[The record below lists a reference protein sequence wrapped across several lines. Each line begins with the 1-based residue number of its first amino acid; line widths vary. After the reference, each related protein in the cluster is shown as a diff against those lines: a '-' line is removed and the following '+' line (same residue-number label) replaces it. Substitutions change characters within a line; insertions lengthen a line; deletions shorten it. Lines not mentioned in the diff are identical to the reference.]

1 MLQGTTEAKD
11 LDRMAKSE
19 SMQVDVDL
27 EDKRGPRAL
36 DLVEPGT
43 DDVQVER
50 VSRELPAGITSKML
64 YTDIVRI
71 AWPSLVELTLTQL
84 TSMVDLMMV
93 GSLGPWAIT
102 SVGLS
107 VQPRFLTMILFMAMN
122 VGATAMVARY
132 RGAGKPD
139 KANEILRQA
148 LLLSLLLSVL
158 CGAAGYA
165 FAEHLIAFMGAS
177 EAETLAGGTIY
188 LRIQML
194 TLPIFALTATITA
207 ALRGVGHTRVAMV
220 YNVVANVVNVL
231 FNYLLING
239 HYGFPRLEVAGAS
252 LATSIGQVAA
262 FIMALLVVLRGDHY
276 LHLRFRDGFKP
287 QWPHLR
293 NIFNIGIPSM
303 FEQLAMRAGAIIYVR
318 TVASLGTLAYATH
331 QVGMNIQALSFMT
344 GQAFAVSATS
354 LVGQS
359 LGKRRSDMAQSYSNH
374 TRRLGLIVAVLLGLI
389 FFFFGEQ
396 IVSLYTDEPEI
407 IAQGGRILKLVALV
421 QPAQSS
427 QFILAGAL
435 RGAGD
440 TRATAVV
447 TFLTVLLVRPSL
459 AILAINKLGWGL
471 DGAWIALVTDQ
482 LLRSGLILL
491 RYRSGRWKKVRI
503 K

>member
-1 MLQGTTEAKD
+1 MAKD
-11 LDRMAKSE
+11 EPLKPDTEQQGR
-19 SMQVDVDL
+19 QVPL
-27 EDKRGPRAL
+27 AL
-36 DLVEPGT
+36 DLLEPGS
-43 DDVQVER
+43 DDLQVER
-50 VSRELPAGITSKML
+50 VSQKLPQGITAKML
-64 YTDIVRI
+64 YSDVVRI
-71 AWPSLVELTLTQL
+71 AWPSLIELTLTQL

-93 GSLGPWAIT
+93 GGLGPWAIT
-102 SVGLS
+102 AVGLS
-107 VQPRFLTMILFMAMN
+107 VQPRFLSMTMFIAMN
-122 VGATAMVARY
+122 VGATALVARY
-132 RGAGKPD
+132 RGAGKPER
-139 KANEILRQA
+139 ANEVLRQA
-148 LLLSLLLSVL
+148 LLLSLILSVL
-158 CGAAGYA
+158 CGAAGYIYA
-165 FAEHLIAFMGAS
+165 DRLIAFMGAAD
-177 EAETLAGGTIY
+177 AETLAGGTVY

-194 TLPIFALTATITA
+194 TLPIFAVTSTITA
-207 ALRGVGHTRVAMV
+207 ALRGVGHTRVAMA
-220 YNVVANVVNVL
+220 YNITANVVNVI

-262 FIMALLVVLRGDHY
+262 FIMAFTVILRGRHY
-276 LHLRFRDGFKP
+276 LHLRFRDGFRL
-287 QWPHLR
+287 QWQHLY

-303 FEQLAMRAGAIIYVR
+303 IEQLAMRAGAIIYVR

-331 QVGMNIQALSFMT
+331 QIGMNIQALSFMT

-359 LGKRRSDMAQSYSNH
+359 LGKKRSDMAQSYSNH
-374 TRRLGLIVAVLLGLI
+374 TRRLGLVISVILGIV
-389 FFFFGEQ
+389 FFFFGRQ

-407 IAQGGRILKLVALV
+407 IAQGARILKMVALV

-459 AILAINKLGWGL
+459 AILAINGLGWGL
-471 DGAWIALVTDQ
+471 DGAWVALLIDQ

>member
-1 MLQGTTEAKD
+1 MAKD
-11 LDRMAKSE
+11 EPLKPDTEQQGR
-19 SMQVDVDL
+19 QVPL
-27 EDKRGPRAL
+27 AL
-36 DLVEPGT
+36 DLLEPGS
-43 DDVQVER
+43 DDLQVER
-50 VSRELPAGITSKML
+50 VSQKLPQGITAKML
-64 YTDIVRI
+64 YSDVVRI
-71 AWPSLVELTLTQL
+71 AWPSLIELTLTQL

-93 GSLGPWAIT
+93 GGLGPWAIT
-102 SVGLS
+102 AVGLS
-107 VQPRFLTMILFMAMN
+107 VQPRFLSMTMFIAMN
-122 VGATAMVARY
+122 VGATALVARY
-132 RGAGKPD
+132 RGAGKPER
-139 KANEILRQA
+139 ANEVLRQA
-148 LLLSLLLSVL
+148 LLLSLILSVL
-158 CGAAGYA
+158 CGAAGYIYA
-165 FAEHLIAFMGAS
+165 DRLIAFMGAAD
-177 EAETLAGGTIY
+177 AETLAGGTVY

-194 TLPIFALTATITA
+194 TLPIFAVTSTITA
-207 ALRGVGHTRVAMV
+207 ALRGVGHTRVAMA
-220 YNVVANVVNVL
+220 YNITANVVNVI

-262 FIMALLVVLRGDHY
+262 FIMAFTVILRGRHY
-276 LHLRFRDGFKP
+276 LHLRFRDGFRL
-287 QWPHLR
+287 QWQHLY

-303 FEQLAMRAGAIIYVR
+303 IEQLAMRAGAIIYVR

-331 QVGMNIQALSFMT
+331 QIGMNIQALSFMT

-359 LGKRRSDMAQSYSNH
+359 LGKKRSDMAQSYSNH
-374 TRRLGLIVAVLLGLI
+374 TRRLGLIISVILGI
-389 FFFFGEQ
+389 VFFFFGRQ

-407 IAQGGRILKLVALV
+407 IAQGARILKMVALV

-459 AILAINKLGWGL
+459 AILAINGLGWGL
-471 DGAWIALVTDQ
+471 DGAWVALLIDQ

>member
-1 MLQGTTEAKD
+1 MAKD
-11 LDRMAKSE
+11 EPLKPDTEQQGR
-19 SMQVDVDL
+19 QVPL
-27 EDKRGPRAL
+27 AL
-36 DLVEPGT
+36 DLLEPGS
-43 DDVQVER
+43 DDLQVER
-50 VSRELPAGITSKML
+50 VSQKLPQGITAKML
-64 YTDIVRI
+64 YSDVVRI
-71 AWPSLVELTLTQL
+71 AWPSLIELTLTQL

-93 GSLGPWAIT
+93 GGLGPWAIT
-102 SVGLS
+102 AVGLS
-107 VQPRFLTMILFMAMN
+107 VQPRFLSMTMFIAMN
-122 VGATAMVARY
+122 VGATALVARY
-132 RGAGKPD
+132 RGAGKPER
-139 KANEILRQA
+139 ANEVLRQA
-148 LLLSLLLSVL
+148 LLLSLILSVL
-158 CGAAGYA
+158 CGAAGYIYA
-165 FAEHLIAFMGAS
+165 DRLIAFMGAAD
-177 EAETLAGGTIY
+177 AETLAGGTVY

-194 TLPIFALTATITA
+194 TLPIFAVTSTITA
-207 ALRGVGHTRVAMV
+207 ALRGVGHTRVAMA
-220 YNVVANVVNVL
+220 YNITANVVNVI

-262 FIMALLVVLRGDHY
+262 FIMAFTVILRGRHY
-276 LHLRFRDGFKP
+276 LHLRFRDGFRL
-287 QWPHLR
+287 QWQHLY

-303 FEQLAMRAGAIIYVR
+303 IEQLAMRAGAIIYVR

-331 QVGMNIQALSFMT
+331 QIGMNIQALSFMT

-359 LGKRRSDMAQSYSNH
+359 LGKKRSDMAQSYSNH
-374 TRRLGLIVAVLLGLI
+374 TRRLGLIISVILGI
-389 FFFFGEQ
+389 VFFFFGRQ

-407 IAQGGRILKLVALV
+407 IAQGARILKMVALV

-447 TFLTVLLVRPSL
+447 TFLTVLLVRPFL
-459 AILAINKLGWGL
+459 AILAINGLGWGL
-471 DGAWIALVTDQ
+471 DGAWVALLIDQ

>member
-1 MLQGTTEAKD
+1 MAKD
-11 LDRMAKSE
+11 EPLKPDTEQQGR
-19 SMQVDVDL
+19 QVPL
-27 EDKRGPRAL
+27 AL
-36 DLVEPGT
+36 DLLEPGS
-43 DDVQVER
+43 DDLQVER
-50 VSRELPAGITSKML
+50 VSQKLPQGITAKML
-64 YTDIVRI
+64 YSDVVRI
-71 AWPSLVELTLTQL
+71 AWPSLIELTLTQL

-93 GSLGPWAIT
+93 GGLGPWAIT
-102 SVGLS
+102 AVGLS
-107 VQPRFLTMILFMAMN
+107 VQPRFLSMTMFIAMN
-122 VGATAMVARY
+122 VGATALVARY
-132 RGAGKPD
+132 RGAGKPER
-139 KANEILRQA
+139 ANEVLRQA
-148 LLLSLLLSVL
+148 LLLSLILSVL
-158 CGAAGYA
+158 CGAAGYIYA
-165 FAEHLIAFMGAS
+165 DRLIAFMGAAD
-177 EAETLAGGTIY
+177 AETLAGGTVY

-194 TLPIFALTATITA
+194 TLPIFAVTSTITA
-207 ALRGVGHTRVAMV
+207 ALRGVGHTRVAMA
-220 YNVVANVVNVL
+220 YNITANVVNVI

-262 FIMALLVVLRGDHY
+262 FIMAFTVILRGRHY
-276 LHLRFRDGFKP
+276 LHLRFRDGFRL
-287 QWPHLR
+287 QWQHLY

-303 FEQLAMRAGAIIYVR
+303 IEQLAMRAGAIIYVR

-331 QVGMNIQALSFMT
+331 QIGMNIQALSFMT

-359 LGKRRSDMAQSYSNH
+359 LGKKRSDMAQSYSNH
-374 TRRLGLIVAVLLGLI
+374 TRRLGLIISVILGI
-389 FFFFGEQ
+389 VFFFFGRQ

-407 IAQGGRILKLVALV
+407 IAQGARILNMVALV

-447 TFLTVLLVRPSL
+447 TLLTVLLVRPSL
-459 AILAINKLGWGL
+459 AILAINGLGWGL
-471 DGAWIALVTDQ
+471 DGAWVALLIDQ

>member
-1 MLQGTTEAKD
+1 MAKD
-11 LDRMAKSE
+11 EPLKPDTEQQGR
-19 SMQVDVDL
+19 QVPL
-27 EDKRGPRAL
+27 AL
-36 DLVEPGT
+36 DLLEPGS
-43 DDVQVER
+43 DDLQVER
-50 VSRELPAGITSKML
+50 VSQKLPQGITAKML
-64 YTDIVRI
+64 YSDVVRI
-71 AWPSLVELTLTQL
+71 AWPSLIELTLTQL

-93 GSLGPWAIT
+93 GGLGPWAIT
-102 SVGLS
+102 AVGLS
-107 VQPRFLTMILFMAMN
+107 VQPRFLSMTMFIAMN
-122 VGATAMVARY
+122 VGATALVARY
-132 RGAGKPD
+132 RGAGKPER
-139 KANEILRQA
+139 ANEVLRQA
-148 LLLSLLLSVL
+148 LLLSLILSVL
-158 CGAAGYA
+158 CGAAGYIYA
-165 FAEHLIAFMGAS
+165 DRLIAFMGAAD
-177 EAETLAGGTIY
+177 AETLAGGTVY

-194 TLPIFALTATITA
+194 TLPIFAVTSTITA
-207 ALRGVGHTRVAMV
+207 ALRGVGHTRVAMA
-220 YNVVANVVNVL
+220 YNIPANVVNVI

-239 HYGFPRLEVAGAS
+239 HYGFPLEVAGAS
-252 LATSIGQVAA
+252 SHPSARWLPYHGLHCDSAG
-262 FIMALLVVLRGDHY
+262 RHY
-276 LHLRFRDGFKP
+276 LHLRFRDGFRL
-287 QWPHLR
+287 QWQHLY

-303 FEQLAMRAGAIIYVR
+303 IEQLAMRAGAIIYVR

-331 QVGMNIQALSFMT
+331 QIGMNIQALSFMT

-359 LGKRRSDMAQSYSNH
+359 LGKKRSDMAQSYSNH
-374 TRRLGLIVAVLLGLI
+374 TRRLGLIISVILGI
-389 FFFFGEQ
+389 VFFFFGRQ

-407 IAQGGRILKLVALV
+407 IAQGARILKMVALV

-459 AILAINKLGWGL
+459 AILAINGLGWGL
-471 DGAWIALVTDQ
+471 DGAWVALLIDQ

>member
-1 MLQGTTEAKD
+1 MAKD
-11 LDRMAKSE
+11 EPLKPDTEQQGR
-19 SMQVDVDL
+19 QVPL
-27 EDKRGPRAL
+27 AL
-36 DLVEPGT
+36 DLLEPGS
-43 DDVQVER
+43 DDLQVER
-50 VSRELPAGITSKML
+50 VSQKLPQGITAKML
-64 YTDIVRI
+64 YSDVVRI
-71 AWPSLVELTLTQL
+71 AWPSLIELTLPQL

-93 GSLGPWAIT
+93 GGLGPWAIT
-102 SVGLS
+102 AVGLS
-107 VQPRFLTMILFMAMN
+107 VQPRFLSMTMFIAMN
-122 VGATAMVARY
+122 VGATALVARY
-132 RGAGKPD
+132 RGAGKPER
-139 KANEILRQA
+139 ANEVLRQA
-148 LLLSLLLSVL
+148 LLLSLILSVL
-158 CGAAGYA
+158 CGAAGYIYA
-165 FAEHLIAFMGAS
+165 DRLIAFMGAAD
-177 EAETLAGGTIY
+177 AETLAGGTVY

-194 TLPIFALTATITA
+194 TLPIFAVTSTITA
-207 ALRGVGHTRVAMV
+207 ALRGVGHTRVAMA
-220 YNVVANVVNVL
+220 YNITANVVNVI

-262 FIMALLVVLRGDHY
+262 FIMAFTVILRGRHY
-276 LHLRFRDGFKP
+276 LHLRFRDGFRL
-287 QWPHLR
+287 QWQHLY

-303 FEQLAMRAGAIIYVR
+303 IEQLAMRAGAIIYVR

-331 QVGMNIQALSFMT
+331 QIGMNIQALSFMT

-359 LGKRRSDMAQSYSNH
+359 LGKKRSDMAQSYSNH
-374 TRRLGLIVAVLLGLI
+374 TRRLGLIISVILGI
-389 FFFFGEQ
+389 VFFFFGRQ

-407 IAQGGRILKLVALV
+407 IAQGARILKMVALV

-459 AILAINKLGWGL
+459 AILAINGLGWGL
-471 DGAWIALVTDQ
+471 DGAWVALLIDQ

>member
-1 MLQGTTEAKD
+1 MEQ
-11 LDRMAKSE
+11 SE
-19 SMQVDVDL
+19 TMQVEGKL
-27 EDKRGPRAL
+27 EGQKGPRAL
-36 DLVEPGT
+36 ALVEPGK
-43 DDVQVER
+43 DEIEVER
-50 VSRELPAGITSKML
+50 VNRKLPAGITSKML
-64 YTDIVRI
+64 YADVLRI

-93 GSLGPWAIT
+93 GGLGPWAIT
-102 SVGLS
+102 AVGLS
-107 VQPRFLTMILFMAMN
+107 VQPRFLSMLMFVAMN

-132 RGAGKPD
+132 RGAGKPRQ
-139 KANEILRQA
+139 ANEILRQA
-148 LLLSLLLSVL
+148 LFLSLILSIIA
-158 CGAAGYA
+158 GALGYVY
-165 FAEHLIAFMGAS
+165 AERLIAFMGA
-177 EAETLAGGTIY
+177 ADPETLAGGTIY

-220 YNVVANVVNVL
+220 YNIVANVVNVT
-231 FNYLLING
+231 FNYLLVHGNL
-239 HYGFPRLEVAGAS
+239 GFPRLEVAGAS

-262 FIMALLVVLRGDHY
+262 FIMALAVVLRGDHY
-276 LHLRFRDGFKP
+276 LHLKLRDGFRP
-287 QWPHLR
+287 QWQHLY
-293 NIFNIGIPSM
+293 NIFNIGVPSM
-303 FEQLAMRAGAIIYVR
+303 FEQAAMRAGAIIYVR

-359 LGKRRSDMAQSYSNH
+359 LGKKRPDMAQSYSNH
-374 TRRLGLIVAVLLGLI
+374 TRRLGLIISLILGVV
-389 FFFFGEQ
+389 FWFFGGQ
-396 IVSLYTDEPEI
+396 IVGLYTDEPQI
-407 IAQGGRILKLVALV
+407 ISRGARILKLVALV

-440 TRATAVV
+440 TRATAVI

-459 AILAINKLGWGL
+459 ALLAINKLGWGL
-471 DGAWIALVTDQ
+471 DGAWIALVADQ

-491 RYRSGRWKKVRI
+491 RYRSGRWKKIRI
-503 K
+503 E

>member
-1 MLQGTTEAKD
+1 MAKD
-11 LDRMAKSE
+11 EPLKPDTEQQGR
-19 SMQVDVDL
+19 QVPL
-27 EDKRGPRAL
+27 AL
-36 DLVEPGT
+36 DLLEPGS
-43 DDVQVER
+43 DDLQVER
-50 VSRELPAGITSKML
+50 VSQKLPQGITAKML
-64 YTDIVRI
+64 YSDVVRI
-71 AWPSLVELTLTQL
+71 AWPSLIELTLTQL

-93 GSLGPWAIT
+93 GGLGPWAIT
-102 SVGLS
+102 AVGLS
-107 VQPRFLTMILFMAMN
+107 VQPRFLSMTMFIAMN
-122 VGATAMVARY
+122 VGATALVARY
-132 RGAGKPD
+132 RGAGKPER
-139 KANEILRQA
+139 ANEVLRQA
-148 LLLSLLLSVL
+148 LLLSLILSVL
-158 CGAAGYA
+158 CGAAGYIYA
-165 FAEHLIAFMGAS
+165 DRLIAFMGAAD
-177 EAETLAGGTIY
+177 AETLAGGTVY

-194 TLPIFALTATITA
+194 TLPIFAVTSTITA
-207 ALRGVGHTRVAMV
+207 ALRGVGHTRVAMA
-220 YNVVANVVNVL
+220 YNITANVVNVI

-252 LATSIGQVAA
+252 RHIHRPGGCLYHGLHCDSAG
-262 FIMALLVVLRGDHY
+262 RHY
-276 LHLRFRDGFKP
+276 LHLRFRDGFRL
-287 QWPHLR
+287 QWQHLY

-303 FEQLAMRAGAIIYVR
+303 IEQLAMRAGAIIYVR

-331 QVGMNIQALSFMT
+331 QIGMNIQALSFMT

-359 LGKRRSDMAQSYSNH
+359 LGKKRSDMAQSYSNH
-374 TRRLGLIVAVLLGLI
+374 TRRLGLIISVILGI
-389 FFFFGEQ
+389 VFFFFGRQ

-407 IAQGGRILKLVALV
+407 IAQGARILKMVALV

-459 AILAINKLGWGL
+459 AILAINGLGWGL
-471 DGAWIALVTDQ
+471 DGAWVALLIDQ

>member
-1 MLQGTTEAKD
+1 
-11 LDRMAKSE
+11 MAKSE
-19 SMQVDVDL
+19 TDYSIQAEQEVETKQGRL
-27 EDKRGPRAL
+27 AL
-36 DLVEPGT
+36 DFVEPGT
-43 DDVQVER
+43 DQEGVER
-50 VSRELPAGITSKML
+50 VSQELPQGITSKML
-64 YTDIVRI
+64 YSDIVRI

-93 GSLGPWAIT
+93 GGLGPWAIT
-102 SVGLS
+102 AVGLS
-107 VQPRFLTMILFMAMN
+107 VQPRFLSMTMFIAMN

-132 RGAGKPD
+132 RGAGKPE

-148 LLLSLLLSVL
+148 LLLTLITSVL
-158 CGAAGYA
+158 CGLAGYVY
-165 FAEHLIAFMGAS
+165 AEKLIQFMGAS
-177 EAETLAGGTIY
+177 DAETLAGGTIY
-188 LRIQML
+188 LQIQML
-194 TLPIFALTATITA
+194 TLPIFALTSTITA
-207 ALRGVGHTRVAMV
+207 TLRGVGHTRVAMTYNLV
-220 YNVVANVVNVL
+220 ANLVNVV

-252 LATSIGQVAA
+252 LATSIGQVVA
-262 FIMALLVVLRGDHY
+262 FLMAMGAVMRGKHY
-276 LHLRFRDGFKP
+276 LHLRLRDGFKP
-287 QWPHLR
+287 IPHHLY
-293 NIFNIGIPSM
+293 NIFNIGVPSM
-303 FEQLAMRAGAIIYVR
+303 FEQLAMRTGAIIYVR
-318 TVASLGTLAYATH
+318 TVATLGTLAYATH

-359 LGKRRSDMAQSYSNH
+359 LGKKRSDFAQSYSNH
-374 TRRLGLIVAVLLGLI
+374 TRSLGLVISVILGI
-389 FFFFGEQ
+389 TFFFFGRQ
-396 IVSLYTDEPEI
+396 IVSLYTDDQTI
-407 IAQGGRILKLVALV
+407 IEQGARILKLVALI

-459 AILAINKLGWGL
+459 AILTINAFGWGL
-471 DGAWIALVTDQ
+471 DGAWIALVCDQ

-491 RYRSGRWKKVRI
+491 RYRSGKWKKTRI

>member
-1 MLQGTTEAKD
+1 MAKD
-11 LDRMAKSE
+11 EPLRPDTEQQGR
-19 SMQVDVDL
+19 QVPL
-27 EDKRGPRAL
+27 AL
-36 DLVEPGT
+36 DLLEPGS
-43 DDVQVER
+43 DDLQVER
-50 VSRELPAGITSKML
+50 VSQKLPQGITAKML
-64 YTDIVRI
+64 YSDVVRI
-71 AWPSLVELTLTQL
+71 AWPSLIELTLTQL

-93 GSLGPWAIT
+93 GGLGPWAIT
-102 SVGLS
+102 AVGLS
-107 VQPRFLTMILFMAMN
+107 VQPRFLSMTMFIAMN
-122 VGATAMVARY
+122 VGATALVARY
-132 RGAGKPD
+132 RGAGKPER
-139 KANEILRQA
+139 ANEVLRQA
-148 LLLSLLLSVL
+148 LLLSLILSVL
-158 CGAAGYA
+158 CGAAGYIYA
-165 FAEHLIAFMGAS
+165 DRLIAFMGAAD
-177 EAETLAGGTIY
+177 AETLAGGTVY

-194 TLPIFALTATITA
+194 TLPIFAVTSTITA
-207 ALRGVGHTRVAMV
+207 ALRGVGHTRVAMA
-220 YNVVANVVNVL
+220 YNITANVVNVI

-262 FIMALLVVLRGDHY
+262 FIMAFTVILRGRHY
-276 LHLRFRDGFKP
+276 LHLRFRDGFRL
-287 QWPHLR
+287 QWQHLY

-303 FEQLAMRAGAIIYVR
+303 IEQLAMRAGAIIYVR

-331 QVGMNIQALSFMT
+331 QIGMNIQALSFMT

-359 LGKRRSDMAQSYSNH
+359 LGKKRSDMAQSYSNH
-374 TRRLGLIVAVLLGLI
+374 TRRLGLIISVILGI
-389 FFFFGEQ
+389 VFFFFGRQ

-407 IAQGGRILKLVALV
+407 IAQGARILKMVALV

-459 AILAINKLGWGL
+459 AILAINGLGWGL
-471 DGAWIALVTDQ
+471 DGAWVALLIDQ